1 MTSTAKIKNHLLI
14 KRMNHDFSPSIPQ
27 VVLIKNEQTPQI
39 SVKYPETVQSATF
52 HTRRGS
58 GQEVA
63 LTAFSAPGR
72 CGWRSGLDSSSD
84 DYFAPGETSGN
95 REG

>member
-1 MTSTAKIKNHLLI
+1 MISLLLFLQLYSL
-14 KRMNHDFSPSIPQ
+14 KMNKHP
-27 VVLIKNEQTPQI
+27 K
-39 SVKYPETVQSATF
+39 SASNTQKLYSRQRLT
-52 HTRRGS
+52 HADSRGS

-72 CGWRSGLDSSSD
+72 CGWRSGLDSSSN

-95 REG
+95 RGG